1 MSSYGTLAQLR
12 AAQAAYDNM
21 APEDDEGDDIFPEV
35 DEPRICDQVSV
46 WMFDMPWFV
55 THWQGKI
62 QSINV
67 NGSWF
72 DAKYTLGTELIRD
85 LEWALKDKLAKEA
98 KEAGK

>member
-21 APEDDEGDDIFPEV
+21 APEDDDSGLDEMFPEV
-35 DEPRICDQVSV
+35 EEPRICDQVSV

-55 THWQGKI
+55 THWQGSI

-72 DAKYTLGTELIRD
+72 DANYTLGTELIRD
-85 LEWALKDKLAKEA
+85 LECALKEKLAKES
-98 KEAGK
+98 K